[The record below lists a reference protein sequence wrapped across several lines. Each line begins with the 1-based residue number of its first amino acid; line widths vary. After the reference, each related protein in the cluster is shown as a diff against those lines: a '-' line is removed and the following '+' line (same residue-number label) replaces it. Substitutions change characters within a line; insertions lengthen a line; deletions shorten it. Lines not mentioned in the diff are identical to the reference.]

1 MNRDW
6 ALLGL
11 IGLVL
16 LVCLIVFWSL
26 FDILIPFLLG
36 MAIAYLFDPVA
47 DMFEER
53 GYSRN
58 TATLIITIFMVTLIV
73 IFAMLLLPVLV
84 SQAVELA
91 TNLPEFARNLY
102 AKLQPFIHDTI
113 ERFGIERSELGREN
127 FPDIAG
133 RAAQIL
139 ASALTSLV
147 NSGLL
152 IANVFTLILITP
164 VVSFYLLRDW
174 DRLVET
180 IHKMIPRREREAIID
195 IMQEMDEVI
204 SGFLRGQGLVC
215 LFLAGFYS
223 IGLWL
228 VGLKYGL
235 LIGIIT
241 GLFSYIPLIGMAVG
255 TAIGLLVAIVT
266 TKSIVM
272 VLMVSAVFL
281 LGQLIEGN
289 FLSPRW
295 VGSRI
300 HLHPVWLVF
309 AVLAG
314 TALAGAAGTVFAVP
328 IAAVMGVL
336 VRRLFA
342 FYRDSQFYKDEARG
356 SIAKKSEVRQV
367 DAS

>member
-1 MNRDW
+1 MADRSQMLVETHVGPSQDGIVNRDW

-84 SQAVELA
+84 SQAVERDQPSGVRPQSLHE
-91 TNLPEFARNLY
+91 T
-102 AKLQPFIHDTI
+102 QPFIHDTI
-113 ERFGIERSELGREN
+113 ERFGIERSELGV

-147 NSGLL
+147 NSGLR

-164 VVSFYLLRDW
+164 ASFYLLRDW
-174 DRLVET
+174 DRFVET
-180 IHKMIPRREREAIID
+180 IHKMIPRRA
-195 IMQEMDEVI
+195 
-204 SGFLRGQGLVC
+204 
-215 LFLAGFYS
+215 
-223 IGLWL
+223 
-228 VGLKYGL
+228 
-235 LIGIIT
+235 
-241 GLFSYIPLIGMAVG
+241 
-255 TAIGLLVAIVT
+255 
-266 TKSIVM
+266 
-272 VLMVSAVFL
+272 
-281 LGQLIEGN
+281 
-289 FLSPRW
+289 
-295 VGSRI
+295 
-300 HLHPVWLVF
+300 
-309 AVLAG
+309 
-314 TALAGAAGTVFAVP
+314 
-328 IAAVMGVL
+328 
-336 VRRLFA
+336 
-342 FYRDSQFYKDEARG
+342 
-356 SIAKKSEVRQV
+356 
-367 DAS
+367 